1 LKEGGTVWYFP
12 FITVKGVKDMTAPEE
27 KLKRMLGLFP
37 ATNIVVANMVGAG
50 IFTTSG
56 LLMAGLND
64 PLLMIGLWVIGGV
77 IAICG
82 ALSYGELGA
91 AMPEAGGEYLFL
103 SRLYH
108 PLFGFLS
115 GWVSFMVGFSA
126 PIAASSL
133 GFSEYFCRAVPG
145 LPAWLDSSGILSP
158 ALTGKLLA
166 IIIILT
172 FTFIH
177 YRGIKYGAKIQNVLT
192 ILKIVLILVLLIAG
206 FSSGKGDL
214 SNLHRGGSIAP
225 GLAGLKTMGL
235 SLMWIMFAYSGWN
248 ASTYIGAEIKDPS
261 RTLPRSLLL
270 GTGIVILLY
279 LGINLLYV
287 YGIDP
292 EKMKG
297 VISVG
302 GLAMGNLFGRSADI
316 LFSLLIAFALF
327 SSLSA
332 FIIIGPRVYYSMAKD
347 GLFFKSAARIHKKFN
362 VPSNSILIQGG
373 IAIVMVLSGT
383 FEQVLTYMGFALG
396 IFPILTVSGIV
407 KLRRENPAAVR
418 MPGYP
423 VTQILYILI
432 GAMILVLSY
441 LERPLESS
449 IAAVTVIA
457 GIPAYYIFRKRNGS
471 LAGSDI
477 TIN

>member
-1 LKEGGTVWYFP
+1 M
-12 FITVKGVKDMTAPEE
+12 DMTNNDD
-27 KLKRMLGLFP
+27 KLKRQLGLFP

-56 LLMAGLND
+56 LLLAGLHD
-64 PLLMIGLWVIGGV
+64 PILMMVLWIVGGI

-91 AMPEAGGEYLFL
+91 AMPGAGGEYLFL
-103 SRLYH
+103 SKLYN

-126 PIAASSL
+126 PIAASAL
-133 GFSEYFCRAVPG
+133 GFSEYFCRAVPVLPVWLDKAG
-145 LPAWLDSSGILSP
+145 IINPAW
-158 ALTGKLLA
+158 TGKLLA
-166 IIIILT
+166 VGIILI

-177 YRGIKYGAKIQNVLT
+177 YCGIKYGARIQNVLT
-192 ILKIVLILVLLIAG
+192 VLKVALIMTLLIAG
-206 FSSGKGDL
+206 FTSGKGDM
-214 SNLHRGGSIAP
+214 SNFSKGGNIAP
-225 GLAGLKTMGL
+225 GFTGWKTIGL

-248 ASTYIGAEIKDPS
+248 ASTYMGAEIKNPS
-261 RTLPRSLLL
+261 KILPRSLLY
-270 GTGIVILLY
+270 GTGIVIILY
-279 LGINLLYV
+279 LGLNMLYV

-347 GLFFKSAARIHKKFN
+347 GLFFKAAGRIHQKFN
-362 VPSNSILIQGG
+362 VPSNSILLQCI
-373 IAIVMVLSGT
+373 IAVIMVLSGT

-396 IFPILTVSGIV
+396 VFPILTVLGVI
-407 KLRRENPAAVR
+407 KLRRDNPEAMR
-418 MPGYP
+418 LPGYP
-423 VTQILYILI
+423 VTQIIFVLTGLLIL
-432 GAMILVLSY
+432 GLSY
-441 LERPLESS
+441 AERPVESS
-449 IAAVTVIA
+449 IATLTVLA
-457 GIPAYYIFRKRNGS
+457 GIPAYYIFKKRNGS
-471 LAGSDI
+471 SL
-477 TIN
+477 

>member
-1 LKEGGTVWYFP
+1 MPENYNSKAKTDMS
-12 FITVKGVKDMTAPEE
+12 ITDE
-27 KLKRMLGLFP
+27 KLPRKLGLFP

-56 LLMAGLND
+56 LILAGLNN
-64 PLLMIGLWVIGGV
+64 PVLMLALWAIGGV

-91 AMPEAGGEYLFL
+91 VIPGAGGEYLFL
-103 SRLYH
+103 SKLYN

-126 PIAASSL
+126 PIAASAL

-145 LPAWLDSSGILSP
+145 LPLLMDKTGLIHP
-158 ALTGKLLA
+158 VLTQKLIA
-166 IIIILT
+166 ISIIMI

-177 YRGIKYGAKIQNVLT
+177 YRGIKQGARIQNVLT
-192 ILKIVLILVLLIAG
+192 ILKITLIVILLVAG
-206 FSSGKGDL
+206 FTSGKGDMGNF
-214 SNLHRGGSIAP
+214 SKGGSLAH
-225 GLAGLKTMGL
+225 GLAGWKTMGL

-248 ASTYIGAEIKDPS
+248 ASTYLGAEIKNPS
-261 RTLPRSLLL
+261 KILPRSLLY

-279 LGINLLYV
+279 LGLNVLYV
-287 YGIDP
+287 YSIDP
-292 EKMKG
+292 NKMKG

-316 LFSLLIAFALF
+316 ISSMLIAFALF

-347 GLFFKSAARIHKKFN
+347 GLFFKSVAKIHEKYQ
-362 VPSNSILIQGG
+362 VPSNAILLQCI
-373 IAIVMVLSGT
+373 IAVVLVLSGT

-396 IFPILTVSGIV
+396 IFPIMTVFSV
-407 KLRRENPAAVR
+407 MKLRKENPEGVR
-418 MPGYP
+418 LPGYP
-423 VTQILYILI
+423 VTQIIYITTGLL
-432 GAMILVLSY
+432 ILVLAY
-441 LERPLESS
+441 LERPTESS
-449 IAAVTVIA
+449 IATLTVIA
-457 GIPAYYIFRKRNGS
+457 GIPAYYIFKKVNGPS
-471 LAGSDI
+471 
-477 TIN
+477 NV